1 MVRETS
7 LETDVNQL
15 SDIPDKVKWSMAL
28 RMKCSKISN
37 LTMSRLFREAGERI
51 VTSFSWNK

>member
-28 RMKCSKISN
+28 RMTCSKISN

-51 VTSFSWNK
+51 VISFSWNK